1 MSIFNP
7 IPNFLTGV
15 SIVLLLLVSATAQD
29 SDKAKVFYAMEASSL
44 AQNRT
49 PNPAVVRRMVDNLV
63 CAATRKLNPAE
74 AWASLVKAS
83 DRVGIKVSASG
94 GAVSGTHPA
103 VVKAIAAGLISA
115 GVQPSNII
123 VWDRNLDD
131 LLSAGYSRND
141 PLYRLKWVDTSTGYD
156 KKSQVTAPVIGRLI
170 WGDSA
175 FGDRTGSRM
184 EDILGGGEQLSST
197 SYYSKVLS
205 QEVDKVIN
213 VPSLTDSFLT
223 GVNGALANM
232 TLPNL
237 DNWRRFTRSPD
248 FGDPYLA
255 EIYADAMIQGK
266 VVLTILDAL
275 VLQYAGGPF
284 PNPGFLT
291 QHHTIFVSHDP
302 VAIDATAVRL
312 LNENRTLS
320 RLPSLDKMTLWLQ
333 SASAINLGK
342 NREEDIELIRIGA
355 RPEPPAGFKQ
365 SAPPQPETR

>member
-1 MSIFNP
+1 MS
-7 IPNFLTGV
+7 FLKST
-15 SIVLLLLVSATAQD
+15 SIILFLVWLIAVPTSAQQTE
-29 SDKAKVFYAMEASSL
+29 KAKVFYAMETSSL
-44 AQNRT
+44 AQRRT

-63 CAATRKLNPAE
+63 CAATGKSNPAA

-83 DRVGIKVSASG
+83 DRVGIKVAASG

-103 VVKAIAAGLISA
+103 VVKAIATGLISA
-115 GVQPSNII
+115 GLQPSNII

-131 LLSAGYSRND
+131 LLAAGYSRND
-141 PLYRLKWVDTSTGYD
+141 PLYRLRWVDTATGYD

-170 WGDSA
+170 WGDSS
-175 FGDRTGSRM
+175 FGDRTGSRV
-184 EDILGGGEQLSST
+184 EDMLSGGEQLSST
-197 SYYSKVLS
+197 SYYAKVLS
-205 QEVDKVIN
+205 QEVNKVIN

-255 EIYADAMIQGK
+255 EIYADAMIHGK
-266 VVLTILDAL
+266 IVLTILDAL

-284 PNPGFLT
+284 PNPGFLVD
-291 QHHTIFVSHDP
+291 HHSIFMSKDP
-302 VAIDATAVRL
+302 IAIDATATRL
-312 LNENRTLS
+312 LNENRTPS

-342 NREEDIELIRIGA
+342 HREEEIELIRVGA
-355 RPEPPAGFKQ
+355 RPEAPPGFRQ
-365 SAPPQPETR
+365 SAPPQPEAR

>member
-1 MSIFNP
+1 MS
-7 IPNFLTGV
+7 FLKST
-15 SIVLLLLVSATAQD
+15 SIILFLVWLIAVPTNAQQTE
-29 SDKAKVFYAMEASSL
+29 KAKVFYAMETSSL
-44 AQNRT
+44 AQRRT

-63 CAATRKLNPAE
+63 CATTGKPNSAA

-83 DRVGIKVSASG
+83 DRVGIKVAASG
-94 GAVSGTHPA
+94 GAVSGTHPV

-131 LLSAGYSRND
+131 LLAAGYSRND
-141 PLYRLKWVDTSTGYD
+141 PLYRLRWVDTATGYD

-170 WGDSA
+170 YGDSA
-175 FGDRTGSRM
+175 FGDRSGSRM
-184 EDILGGGEQLSST
+184 EDILSGGEQLSST
-197 SYYSKVLS
+197 SYYAKVLS

-255 EIYADAMIQGK
+255 EIYADAMIHGK

-284 PNPGFLT
+284 PNPGFLVD
-291 QHHTIFVSHDP
+291 HHSIFMSKDP
-302 VAIDATAVRL
+302 VAIDATAARL
-312 LNENRTLS
+312 LNENRTPS

-333 SASAINLGK
+333 SASAIDLGK
-342 NREEDIELIRIGA
+342 HREEDIELIRIGA

-365 SAPPQPETR
+365 PAPPQTEVR

>member
-1 MSIFNP
+1 MS
-7 IPNFLTGV
+7 FLKSTL
-15 SIVLLLLVSATAQD
+15 IILFLVSLLAGPASAQQTE
-29 SDKAKVFYAMEASSL
+29 KAKVFYAMETSSL
-44 AQNRT
+44 AQRRT

-63 CAATRKLNPAE
+63 CAATGKPNPAA

-83 DRVGIKVSASG
+83 DRIGIKVAASG

-103 VVKAIAAGLISA
+103 VVKAIATGLISA

-131 LLSAGYSRND
+131 LLAAGYSRND
-141 PLYRLKWVDTSTGYD
+141 QLYRLRWVDTATGYD

-184 EDILGGGEQLSST
+184 EDMLGGGEQLSST
-197 SYYSKVLS
+197 SYYAKVLS

-255 EIYADAMIQGK
+255 EIYADAMIHGK
-266 VVLTILDAL
+266 VVLTISSSVITGT
-275 VLQYAGGPF
+275 VLGAPEY
-284 PNPGFLT
+284 
-291 QHHTIFVSHDP
+291 
-302 VAIDATAVRL
+302 
-312 LNENRTLS
+312 LS
-320 RLPSLDKMTLWLQ
+320 RLSMILGGFSGVFAVLAMVSIMALLTSGALSLVLRYLRW
-333 SASAINLGK
+333 NLKFIQEGK
-342 NREEDIELIRIGA
+342 
-355 RPEPPAGFKQ
+355 
-365 SAPPQPETR
+365 

>member
-1 MSIFNP
+1 MS
-7 IPNFLTGV
+7 FLKST
-15 SIVLLLLVSATAQD
+15 SLILFLVSFFAGPASAQQTE
-29 SDKAKVFYAMEASSL
+29 KAKVFYAMETSSL
-44 AQNRT
+44 AQRRT

-63 CAATRKLNPAE
+63 CAATWKSNPAA

-83 DRVGIKVSASG
+83 DRVGIKVAASG

-103 VVKAIAAGLISA
+103 VVKAIATGLISA

-123 VWDRNLDD
+123 VWDRNHDD
-131 LLSAGYSRND
+131 LLAAGYSRND
-141 PLYRLKWVDTSTGYD
+141 PLYRLRWVDTATGYD

-184 EDILGGGEQLSST
+184 DDMLSGGEQLSST
-197 SYYSKVLS
+197 SYYAKVLS

-255 EIYADAMIQGK
+255 EIYADAMIHGK
-266 VVLTILDAL
+266 IVLTILDAL

-284 PNPGFLT
+284 PNPGFLVD
-291 QHHTIFVSHDP
+291 HHSIFMSKDP
-302 VAIDATAVRL
+302 VAIDATAARL
-312 LNENRTLS
+312 LNENRIPS

-342 NREEDIELIRIGA
+342 HREEEIELIRVGA
-355 RPEPPAGFKQ
+355 RPEPPPGFRQ
-365 SAPPQPETR
+365 SAPPQPEAR

>member
-1 MSIFNP
+1 VSFLKSTSI
-7 IPNFLTGV
+7 I
-15 SIVLLLLVSATAQD
+15 LLLVWLFAGPANAQQTE
-29 SDKAKVFYAMEASSL
+29 KAKVFYAMETSSL
-44 AQNRT
+44 AQRRT
-49 PNPAVVRRMVDNLV
+49 PIPAVVRRMVDNLV
-63 CAATRKLNPAE
+63 CAATGKSNPTA

-83 DRVGIKVSASG
+83 DRVGIKVAASG

-103 VVKAIAAGLISA
+103 VVKAIATGLILA

-131 LLSAGYSRND
+131 LLAAGYSRND
-141 PLYRLKWVDTSTGYD
+141 PLYRLRWVDTATGYD

-175 FGDRTGSRM
+175 FGDRTGSRV
-184 EDILGGGEQLSST
+184 EDMLSGGEQLSST
-197 SYYSKVLS
+197 SYYAKVLS

-255 EIYADAMIQGK
+255 EIYADAMIHGK
-266 VVLTILDAL
+266 IVLTILDAL

-284 PNPGFLT
+284 PNPGFLVD
-291 QHHTIFVSHDP
+291 HHSIFMSKDP
-302 VAIDATAVRL
+302 VAIDATAARL
-312 LNENRTLS
+312 LNENRSPS

-342 NREEDIELIRIGA
+342 HREEEIELIRVGA
-355 RPEPPAGFKQ
+355 RPEAPPGFRQ
-365 SAPPQPETR
+365 SAPPQPEAR

>member
-1 MSIFNP
+1 VSFLKSTSI
-7 IPNFLTGV
+7 ILFLVWLIAVPTN
-15 SIVLLLLVSATAQD
+15 AQQTE
-29 SDKAKVFYAMEASSL
+29 KAKVFYAMETSSL
-44 AQNRT
+44 AQRRT

-63 CAATRKLNPAE
+63 CATTGKPNSAA

-83 DRVGIKVSASG
+83 DRVGIKVAASG

-115 GVQPSNII
+115 GVQPTNII

-131 LLSAGYSRND
+131 LLAAGYSRND
-141 PLYRLKWVDTSTGYD
+141 PLYRLRWVDTATGYD

-170 WGDSA
+170 YGDSA
-175 FGDRTGSRM
+175 FGYRSGSRM
-184 EDILGGGEQLSST
+184 EDILSGGEQLSST
-197 SYYSKVLS
+197 SYYAKVLS

-255 EIYADAMIQGK
+255 EIYADAMIHGK

-284 PNPGFLT
+284 PNPGFLVD
-291 QHHTIFVSHDP
+291 HHSIFMSKDP
-302 VAIDATAVRL
+302 VAIDATAARL
-312 LNENRTLS
+312 LNENRTPS

-333 SASAINLGK
+333 SASAIDLGK
-342 NREEDIELIRIGA
+342 HREEDIELIRIGA

-365 SAPPQPETR
+365 PAPPQTEVR

>member
-1 MSIFNP
+1 MSFFKSTSI
-7 IPNFLTGV
+7 ILFLVWLIAVPT
-15 SIVLLLLVSATAQD
+15 SAQQTE
-29 SDKAKVFYAMEASSL
+29 KAKVFYAMETSSL
-44 AQNRT
+44 VQRRT

-63 CAATRKLNPAE
+63 CATTGKPNPAA

-83 DRVGIKVSASG
+83 DRIGIKVAASG

-103 VVKAIAAGLISA
+103 VVKAIASGLLSA

-123 VWDRNLDD
+123 VWDRNLSD
-131 LLSAGYSRND
+131 LLAAGYSRND
-141 PLYRLKWVDTSTGYD
+141 PLYRLRWVDTATGYD

-170 WGDSA
+170 YGDSA

-184 EDILGGGEQLSST
+184 EDILSGGEQLSST
-197 SYYSKVLS
+197 SYYAKVLS

-255 EIYADAMIQGK
+255 EIYADAMIHGK

-284 PNPGFLT
+284 PNPGFLVD
-291 QHHTIFVSHDP
+291 HHSIFMSKDP
-302 VAIDATAVRL
+302 VAIDAMAARL
-312 LNENRTLS
+312 LNENRTPS

-342 NREEDIELIRIGA
+342 HREEEIELIRIGA
-355 RPEPPAGFKQ
+355 RPEPPVGFKQ
-365 SAPPQPETR
+365 PAPPRPEVR

>member
-1 MSIFNP
+1 
-7 IPNFLTGV
+7 
-15 SIVLLLLVSATAQD
+15 
-29 SDKAKVFYAMEASSL
+29 
-44 AQNRT
+44 
-49 PNPAVVRRMVDNLV
+49 MVDNLV
-63 CAATRKLNPAE
+63 CASTGKRTPAE
-74 AWASLVKAS
+74 AWASLVKAT
-83 DRVGIKVSASG
+83 DRVGIKVAASG

-103 VVKAIAAGLISA
+103 VVKAIAAGLASA
-115 GVQPSNII
+115 GVPPSNII

-131 LLSAGYSRND
+131 LIAAGYAKDD
-141 PLYRLKWVDTSTGYD
+141 PLYRLRWIDNTTGYD

-175 FGDRTGSRM
+175 FADRTGSRM
-184 EDILGGGEQLSST
+184 EDVLSGGEQLSGT
-197 SYYSKVLS
+197 SYHAKILS
-205 QEVDKVIN
+205 QEIDKVVN

-255 EIYADAMIQGK
+255 EIYADAMIHDK

-291 QHHTIFVSHDP
+291 EHHTIFASRDP
-302 VAIDATAVRL
+302 VAIDATAMRL
-312 LNENRTLS
+312 LNENRTAS

-342 NREEDIELIRIGA
+342 NREEDIELIRVGA
-355 RPEPPAGFKQ
+355 NPGPPAGFKHA
-365 SAPPQPETR
+365 SPPQPGPRGN

>member
-1 MSIFNP
+1 MSF
-7 IPNFLTGV
+7 FKFS
-15 SIVLLLLVSATAQD
+15 SIALLLIWLLVDPLSAQQTE
-29 SDKAKVFYAMEASSL
+29 KAKVFYSMETSSL
-44 AQNRT
+44 GPRRV
-49 PNPAVVRRMVDNLV
+49 PNPAVVHRMVDNLV
-63 CAATRKLNPAE
+63 CATTGKSNPAE

-83 DRVGIKVSASG
+83 DRVGIKVAASG

-103 VVKAIAAGLISA
+103 VVKAIATGLISA

-123 VWDRNLDD
+123 VWDRNLAD
-131 LLSAGYSRND
+131 LLAAGYSRND
-141 PLYRLKWVDTSTGYD
+141 PLYRLRWIDTATGYD

-170 WGDSA
+170 YGDSA
-175 FGDRTGSRM
+175 FGDRTGSRI
-184 EDILGGGEQLSST
+184 EDMLSGGEQLSST
-197 SYYSKVLS
+197 SYYAKVLS

-255 EIYADAMIQGK
+255 EIYADAVIHDK

-284 PNPGFLT
+284 PNPGFLVD
-291 QHHTIFVSHDP
+291 HHSIFMSKDP
-302 VAIDATAVRL
+302 VAIDATAARL
-312 LNENRTLS
+312 LSENRTPS
-320 RLPSLDKMTLWLQ
+320 RLPALDKMTLWLQ
-333 SASAINLGK
+333 SASAIDLGK

-355 RPEPPAGFKQ
+355 RLEPPVGFKQ
-365 SAPPQPETR
+365 PAPPQPKVR

>member
-1 MSIFNP
+1 MS
-7 IPNFLTGV
+7 FLKST
-15 SIVLLLLVSATAQD
+15 SIILFLVSFFAGPANAQQTE
-29 SDKAKVFYAMEASSL
+29 KAKVFYAMETSSL
-44 AQNRT
+44 AQRRT

-63 CAATRKLNPAE
+63 CAATGKSNPAA

-83 DRVGIKVSASG
+83 DRVGIKVAASG

-103 VVKAIAAGLISA
+103 VVKAIATGLISA

-131 LLSAGYSRND
+131 LLAAGYSRND
-141 PLYRLKWVDTSTGYD
+141 PLYRLRWVDTAIGYD

-175 FGDRTGSRM
+175 FGDRTGSRV
-184 EDILGGGEQLSST
+184 EDMLSGGEQLSST
-197 SYYSKVLS
+197 SYYAKVLS

-255 EIYADAMIQGK
+255 EIYADAMIHGK
-266 VVLTILDAL
+266 IVLTILDAL

-284 PNPGFLT
+284 PNPGFLVD
-291 QHHTIFVSHDP
+291 HHSIFMSKDP
-302 VAIDATAVRL
+302 VAIDATAARL
-312 LNENRTLS
+312 MNENRTPS

-342 NREEDIELIRIGA
+342 HREEEIELIRVGA
-355 RPEPPAGFKQ
+355 RPEAPPGFRQ
-365 SAPPQPETR
+365 SAPPQPEAR

>member
-1 MSIFNP
+1 MNFFNSIRKILFAAC
-7 IPNFLTGV
+7 IA
-15 SIVLLLLVSATAQD
+15 LLVADLASAQD
-29 SDKAKVFYAMEASSL
+29 AGKAKVFYAMETSSL
-44 AQNRT
+44 APRRV

-63 CAATRKLNPAE
+63 CAATGKPTPAA

-83 DRVGIKVSASG
+83 DRVGIKVAASG

-123 VWDRNLDD
+123 VWDRNLAD
-131 LLSAGYSRND
+131 LLAAGYSRND
-141 PLYRLKWVDTSTGYD
+141 PLYRLRWVDTATGYD

-175 FGDRTGSRM
+175 FGDRTSSRM
-184 EDILGGGEQLSST
+184 EDILAGGEQLSST
-197 SYYSKVLS
+197 SYYAKVLS
-205 QEVDKVIN
+205 QEVNKVVN

-255 EIYADAMIQGK
+255 EIYADAMIHDK

-291 QHHTIFVSHDP
+291 EHHTIFVSRDP
-302 VAIDATAVRL
+302 VAVDATAVRL
-312 LNENRTLS
+312 LNENRILS

-342 NREEDIELIRIGA
+342 NSEEDIELIRIGA
-355 RPEPPAGFKQ
+355 RPEPPAIFKNP
-365 SAPPQPETR
+365 APPQPEAR

>member
-1 MSIFNP
+1 MS
-7 IPNFLTGV
+7 FLKST
-15 SIVLLLLVSATAQD
+15 SIILFLVSFFAGPANAQQTE
-29 SDKAKVFYAMEASSL
+29 KAKVFYAMETSSL
-44 AQNRT
+44 AQRRT
-49 PNPAVVRRMVDNLV
+49 PNPAVVRRMVDNMV
-63 CAATRKLNPAE
+63 CAATGKSNPAA

-83 DRVGIKVSASG
+83 DRVGIKVAASG

-103 VVKAIAAGLISA
+103 VVKAIATGLISA
-115 GVQPSNII
+115 GMQPSNII

-131 LLSAGYSRND
+131 LLAAGYSRND
-141 PLYRLKWVDTSTGYD
+141 PLYRLRWVDTATGYD
-156 KKSQVTAPVIGRLI
+156 KKSQVTAPIIGRLI

-175 FGDRTGSRM
+175 FGDRTSSRV
-184 EDILGGGEQLSST
+184 EDMLSGGEQLSST
-197 SYYSKVLS
+197 SYYAKVLS

-255 EIYADAMIQGK
+255 EIYADAMIHGK
-266 VVLTILDAL
+266 IVLTILDAL

-284 PNPGFLT
+284 PNPGFLVD
-291 QHHTIFVSHDP
+291 HHSIFMSKDP
-302 VAIDATAVRL
+302 VAIDATAARL
-312 LNENRTLS
+312 LNENRSLS

-342 NREEDIELIRIGA
+342 HREEEIELIRVGA
-355 RPEPPAGFKQ
+355 RPEPPPGFRQ
-365 SAPPQPETR
+365 SAPPQPEAR

>member
-1 MSIFNP
+1 VSFLKSTSIILF
-7 IPNFLTGV
+7 
-15 SIVLLLLVSATAQD
+15 LVSFFAGPANAQQTE
-29 SDKAKVFYAMEASSL
+29 KAKVFYAMETSSL
-44 AQNRT
+44 AQRRT
-49 PNPAVVRRMVDNLV
+49 PNPAVVRRMVDNMV
-63 CAATRKLNPAE
+63 CAATGKSNPAA

-83 DRVGIKVSASG
+83 DRVGIKVAASG

-103 VVKAIAAGLISA
+103 VVKAIATGLISA
-115 GVQPSNII
+115 GMQPSNII

-131 LLSAGYSRND
+131 LLAAGYSRND
-141 PLYRLKWVDTSTGYD
+141 PLYRLRWVDTATGYD
-156 KKSQVTAPVIGRLI
+156 KKSQVTAPIIGRLI

-175 FGDRTGSRM
+175 FGDRTSSRV
-184 EDILGGGEQLSST
+184 EDMLSGGEQLSST
-197 SYYSKVLS
+197 SYYAKVLS

-255 EIYADAMIQGK
+255 EIYADAMIHGK
-266 VVLTILDAL
+266 IVLTILDAL

-284 PNPGFLT
+284 PNPGFLVD
-291 QHHTIFVSHDP
+291 HHSIFMSKDP
-302 VAIDATAVRL
+302 VAIDATAARL
-312 LNENRTLS
+312 LNENRSLS

-342 NREEDIELIRIGA
+342 HREEEIELIRVGA
-355 RPEPPAGFKQ
+355 RPEPPPGFRQ
-365 SAPPQPETR
+365 SAPPQPEAR

>member
-1 MSIFNP
+1 VSFLKSTSIILF
-7 IPNFLTGV
+7 
-15 SIVLLLLVSATAQD
+15 LVSFFAGPANAQQTE
-29 SDKAKVFYAMEASSL
+29 KAKVFYAMETSSL
-44 AQNRT
+44 AQRRT

-63 CAATRKLNPAE
+63 CAATGKSNPAA

-83 DRVGIKVSASG
+83 DRVGIKVAASG

-103 VVKAIAAGLISA
+103 VVKAIATGLISA

-131 LLSAGYSRND
+131 LLAAGYSRND
-141 PLYRLKWVDTSTGYD
+141 PLYRLRWVDTAIGYD

-175 FGDRTGSRM
+175 FGDRTGSRV
-184 EDILGGGEQLSST
+184 EDMLSGGEQLSST
-197 SYYSKVLS
+197 SYYAKVLS

-255 EIYADAMIQGK
+255 EIYADAMIHGK
-266 VVLTILDAL
+266 IVLTILDAL

-284 PNPGFLT
+284 PNPGFLVD
-291 QHHTIFVSHDP
+291 HHSIFMSKDP
-302 VAIDATAVRL
+302 VAIDATAARL
-312 LNENRTLS
+312 MNENRTPS

-342 NREEDIELIRIGA
+342 HREEEIELIRVGA
-355 RPEPPAGFKQ
+355 RPEAPPGFRQ
-365 SAPPQPETR
+365 SAPPQPEAR

>member
-1 MSIFNP
+1 VSFFKSTSI
-7 IPNFLTGV
+7 ILFLVWLIAVPTG
-15 SIVLLLLVSATAQD
+15 AQQTE
-29 SDKAKVFYAMEASSL
+29 KAKVFYAMETSSL
-44 AQNRT
+44 VQRRT
-49 PNPAVVRRMVDNLV
+49 PNPDVVRRMVDNLV
-63 CAATRKLNPAE
+63 CATTGKPNPAA

-83 DRVGIKVSASG
+83 DRVGIKVAASG

-103 VVKAIAAGLISA
+103 VVKAIASGLLSA

-123 VWDRNLDD
+123 VWDRNLND
-131 LLSAGYSRND
+131 LLATGYSRND
-141 PLYRLKWVDTSTGYD
+141 PLYRLRWVDTATGYD

-170 WGDSA
+170 YGDSA

-184 EDILGGGEQLSST
+184 EDILSGGEQLSST
-197 SYYSKVLS
+197 SFYAKVLS

-255 EIYADAMIQGK
+255 EIYADAMIHGK

-284 PNPGFLT
+284 PNPGFLVD
-291 QHHTIFVSHDP
+291 HYSIFMSKDP
-302 VAIDATAVRL
+302 VAIDATAARL
-312 LNENRTLS
+312 LNENRMPS

-333 SASAINLGK
+333 SASAIDLGK
-342 NREEDIELIRIGA
+342 HREEDIDLIRIGA
-355 RPEPPAGFKQ
+355 RPEPPVGFKQ
-365 SAPPQPETR
+365 PAPPRPEDR